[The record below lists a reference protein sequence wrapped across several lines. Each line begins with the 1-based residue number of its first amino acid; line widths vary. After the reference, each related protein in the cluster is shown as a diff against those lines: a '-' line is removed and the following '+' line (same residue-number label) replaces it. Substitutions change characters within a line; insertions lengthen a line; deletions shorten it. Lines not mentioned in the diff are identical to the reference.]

1 MQSINEMIR
10 KVLPLR
16 KEVTV
21 RVVVDVAESYKQL
34 FAAVEKL
41 KDDDIDRIGNT
52 FERVFKLVDKRIYN
66 KMVRSWNKT
75 RKSKI

>member
-41 KDDDIDRIGNT
+41 KDKDIDRIGNT
-52 FERVFKLVDKRIYN
+52 FERLFKLVDKRI
-66 KMVRSWNKT
+66 
-75 RKSKI
+75 SK

>member
-1 MQSINEMIR
+1 MQSVNEMIR

-41 KDDDIDRIGNT
+41 KDDDIDRISNT
-52 FERVFKLVDKRIYN
+52 FERVFKLVDKRI
-66 KMVRSWNKT
+66 
-75 RKSKI
+75 SK

>member
-1 MQSINEMIR
+1 MQSVNEMIR

-41 KDDDIDRIGNT
+41 KDKDIDRIGNT
-52 FERVFKLVDKRIYN
+52 FERVFKLVDKRI
-66 KMVRSWNKT
+66 
-75 RKSKI
+75 SK

>member
-34 FAAVEKL
+34 FKAAEKL

-52 FERVFKLVDKRIYN
+52 FERVFKLVDKRI
-66 KMVRSWNKT
+66 
-75 RKSKI
+75 SK

>member
-41 KDDDIDRIGNT
+41 KDKDIDRIGNT
-52 FERVFKLVDKRIYN
+52 FERVFKLVDKRI
-66 KMVRSWNKT
+66 
-75 RKSKI
+75 SK

>member
-41 KDDDIDRIGNT
+41 KDNDIDRIGNT
-52 FERVFKLVDKRIYN
+52 FERVFKLVDKRI
-66 KMVRSWNKT
+66 
-75 RKSKI
+75 SK

>member
-1 MQSINEMIR
+1 MQSINEMIC

-41 KDDDIDRIGNT
+41 KDKDIDRIGNT
-52 FERVFKLVDKRIYN
+52 FERVFKLVDKRI
-66 KMVRSWNKT
+66 
-75 RKSKI
+75 SK

>member
-41 KDDDIDRIGNT
+41 KDKDIDRIGNT
-52 FERVFKLVDKRIYN
+52 FERVFELVDKRI
-66 KMVRSWNKT
+66 
-75 RKSKI
+75 SK

>member
-1 MQSINEMIR
+1 MQSVNEMIR

-21 RVVVDVAESYKQL
+21 RVIVDVAESYKQL

-41 KDDDIDRIGNT
+41 KDNDIDRIGNT
-52 FERVFKLVDKRIYN
+52 FERVFKLVDKRI
-66 KMVRSWNKT
+66 
-75 RKSKI
+75 SK

>member
-1 MQSINEMIR
+1 MQSVNEMIR

-34 FAAVEKL
+34 FKAVEKL
-41 KDDDIDRIGNT
+41 KDKDIDRIGNT
-52 FERVFKLVDKRIYN
+52 FERVFKLIDKRI
-66 KMVRSWNKT
+66 
-75 RKSKI
+75 SK

>member
-16 KEVTV
+16 KAVTV

-41 KDDDIDRIGNT
+41 KDKDIDRIGNT
-52 FERVFKLVDKRIYN
+52 FERVFKLVDKRI
-66 KMVRSWNKT
+66 
-75 RKSKI
+75 SK

>member
-41 KDDDIDRIGNT
+41 KDKDIDRIGNT
-52 FERVFKLVDKRIYN
+52 FERVFRLVDKRI
-66 KMVRSWNKT
+66 
-75 RKSKI
+75 SK

>member
-34 FAAVEKL
+34 FAAVEKP

-52 FERVFKLVDKRIYN
+52 FKTISNQIDKRIL
-66 KMVRSWNKT
+66 K
-75 RKSKI
+75 

>member
-1 MQSINEMIR
+1 MIR

-41 KDDDIDRIGNT
+41 KDKDIDRIGNT
-52 FERVFKLVDKRIYN
+52 FERVFKLVDKRI
-66 KMVRSWNKT
+66 
-75 RKSKI
+75 SK